1 MDIDTVQTIID
12 MIDNTLNNTKS
23 TNPFGYS
30 KLIDLRIHLQ
40 NYIEAELD
48 KAENKTVE

>member
-1 MDIDTVQTIID
+1 MDIDTVQTIIK
-12 MIDNTLNNTKS
+12 MIDTMLNNTKS

-30 KLIDLRIHLQ
+30 KIIDLRIHLQ

-48 KAENKTVE
+48 KAENNTVE